1 MNKPLP
7 AGAPSDHREN
17 RTPRTEAVREL
28 EQEVIDLFSGCERAL
43 LMTEDLADDFFI
55 SFSKDVGKPEREGFI
70 MLYFEQNR
78 IRTQILHDILFR
90 MHATA
95 KALDT
100 ELRKSAKEE

>member
-7 AGAPSDHREN
+7 AGAPSGHREN

-28 EQEVIDLFSGCERAL
+28 EQEVIDVFAGCERAL
-43 LMTEDLADDFFI
+43 LMVEDLIEGYFDPL
-55 SFSKDVGKPEREGFI
+55 SKDVGKQDREDAI
-70 MLYFEQNR
+70 LRYFEQSR

-100 ELRKSAKEE
+100 ELRKSAKEA